1 MRKILLLLTLCSN
14 LALAHRFDIPTNGS
28 DVVGQWKMVTIL
40 PGDSINT
47 IAYNNDTS
55 GARILLANPDIQ
67 EIDKIRINQNVLL
80 PTCYQLPKVHEGIV
94 VNLAEHTLFY
104 FPNNKQVWAFPVTI
118 GKDVTPTPLGVFK
131 VIKKSMNPPWFP
143 PENIRAK
150 FAKRGITLPKK
161 MPPGPKNPLG
171 KYVLYLNTPQYWIH
185 TTPNISELGGNRSF
199 GCVRMYQ
206 KDIQQLYENVPLD
219 TPVRIISQP
228 VRYLTIAKQC
238 LPSDHQIINA
248 SD

>member
-1 MRKILLLLTLCSN
+1 MKVILFCLC
-14 LALAHRFDIPTNGS
+14 LFYTVAVQAHRFTIADNTTG
-28 DVVGQWKMVTIL
+28 VVGQWQLVTIK
-40 PGDSINT
+40 PGDSINA
-47 IAYNNDTS
+47 IAYAHDTS
-55 GARILLANPDIQ
+55 GDRILQANNNITDIDHIHSG
-67 EIDKIRINQNVLL
+67 ETLL
-80 PTCYQLPKVHEGIV
+80 MPTCYQLPTVHEGIV

-104 FPNNKQVWAFPVTI
+104 FPDKQHVWAFPVTI
-118 GKDVTPTPLGVFK
+118 GKDVTPTPQGVFK

-143 PENIRAK
+143 PENIREK

-206 KDIQQLYENVPLD
+206 KDIQQLYEHVALH
-219 TPVRIISQP
+219 TSVRIISEP
-228 VRYLTIAKQC
+228 VNYLGIAKYC
-238 LPSDHQIINA
+238 LPNTG
-248 SD
+248 